1 MSPPSIKECNRALES
16 GAAEE
21 ALRLAIELLHR
32 NKNDIDALTVC
43 YRAYRLKKD
52 LANSASVLEVILNV
66 DPLIDWAAAE
76 LGNLYFLS
84 GRIDKAE
91 AVLRR
96 AVELHPDS
104 AAANAHL
111 GKVFSELNRLSAGEW
126 HFRRAL
132 DVGGPD
138 CNTLTDLALNLTRQ
152 ERADEAG
159 ELYRQA
165 HELEPA
171 NIHTIAYWAK
181 LHEVRGEVD
190 EAKALLDKA
199 MAVQPGSVDLLVATL
214 QARAGDNEGALAT
227 IDRGRKLNGDALLER
242 GLIKDRIG
250 DFDGAWEDFVEA
262 KRSLAIEAGGL
273 RYDAGAVEKFFG
285 ELRET
290 FDSNTMRLLPKA
302 AHRAGTA
309 QPLFIVG
316 APRSGTTLVERILAS
331 HPSIAAGGELPFIQ
345 DMRVFSE
352 KLLPEAGFPKN
363 VAAACVAD
371 RRHVVTLFRDF
382 YLAQRD
388 ERFEPACGTEFVTD
402 KMPFNEMY
410 LPLIRLAFPECPV
423 VHVSRHRLDVAISMF
438 SNKLNHGF
446 HCAYRIKDILH
457 HLNAVAELHE
467 QYRQQFDTREFVVH
481 YEKLASEPEST
492 VRELLDYIGLP
503 FEERC
508 LRFHEER
515 RFVATPSYRQV
526 DSKISNRSVGRHR
539 NYQRQ
544 FDKILPPE

>member
-1 MSPPSIKECNRALES
+1 MSPPSIKECNRALET

-21 ALRLAIELLHR
+21 ALRLGIELLHR

-43 YRAYRLKKD
+43 YRAYRLKND
-52 LANSASVLEVILNV
+52 TANSTKVLEVILNV
-66 DPLIDWAAAE
+66 DPSIDWAAAE

-84 GRIDKAE
+84 GRIDEAE
-91 AVLRR
+91 AVLRK

-104 AAANAHL
+104 VPANAHL
-111 GKVFSELNRLSAGEW
+111 GTVFSELNRLSAGEW
-126 HFRRAL
+126 HFRQAL

-138 CNTLTDLALNLTRQ
+138 CDTLTNLALNLTRQ

-159 ELYRQA
+159 DLYRQA
-165 HELEPA
+165 HELEPT
-171 NIHTIAYWAK
+171 NIRSIAYWAK
-181 LHEVRGEVD
+181 LHEVRGEFD

-199 MAVQPGSVDLLVATL
+199 TALQPGSVDLLVATL
-214 QARAGDNEGALAT
+214 QARTGDSEGALAT

-242 GLIKDRIG
+242 GLIKDRVG
-250 DFDGAWEDFVEA
+250 DFDGAWQDFVEA

-273 RYDAGAVEKFFG
+273 RYDTGAVEKFFG
-285 ELRET
+285 ELREA
-290 FDSNTMRLLPKA
+290 FDGRSMRLLPRA
-302 AHRAGTA
+302 TGRAGTA

-331 HPSIAAGGELPFIQ
+331 HSSVEAGGELPFIQ
-345 DMRVFSE
+345 DLRIFSE
-352 KLLPEAGFPKN
+352 KLLPETGFPKN
-363 VAAACVAD
+363 IAAACVAD

-388 ERFEPACGTEFVTD
+388 ERFEPAPGTEFVTD

-410 LPLIRLAFPECPV
+410 LPLIRLAFPDCPV
-423 VHVSRHRLDVAISMF
+423 VHVSRHRLDVAVSML

-446 HCAYRIKDILH
+446 HCAYRIEDILH
-457 HLNAVAELHE
+457 HLDAVAELHE
-467 QYRQQFDTREFVVH
+467 HYRQQFDTREFVLR
-481 YEKLASEPEST
+481 YEKLASDPEST

-503 FEERC
+503 FEEHC

-515 RFVATPSYRQV
+515 RFTATPSYRQV
-526 DSKISNRSVGRHR
+526 GSEISNRSVGRHR

-544 FDKILPPE
+544 LANILPPE